1 MSLTERIAVSPRAA
15 EALELSVVIPA
26 LNEEKSIA
34 ICVEKALR
42 TMEAL
47 GVAGEVVVA
56 DNGSTDSTVRCAES
70 AGARVV
76 NVGEKGYGAALMG
89 GFAAA
94 RGKYI
99 IMGDG
104 DDSYNFEEIEPY
116 LARLRQ
122 GDEFVIGNRFKGG
135 FEKGAN
141 PFLHRFVG
149 TPALTFL
156 MNVFFRT
163 GVGDTNC
170 GMRGLTREAAERLH
184 LRSPGMEF
192 ATEMIIKASV
202 LRLRISEVPCN
213 LYRDKRGRKA
223 HLNTWTDG
231 WRHLRFMLLF
241 TPTWTYM
248 IPGLLLAALGFAGM
262 FGLAMRDAVAPDAW
276 NWLSSRHSFSAMILF
291 VLGAQILEFGL
302 AAQAFG
308 SSRYFDSGSRTL
320 RLLHEHFRLERGVI
334 GGFALAALG
343 GLVFAYLFVS
353 FYWRVFPPLQDPLRL
368 DLAAFAAAA
377 VIIGIQFVYTS
388 FLLSLFQLKVK

>member
-1 MSLTERIAVSPRAA
+1 MSI
-15 EALELSVVIPA
+15 VIPA

-42 TMEAL
+42 TMESL

-56 DNGSTDSTVRCAES
+56 DNGSTDSTVKCAET
-70 AGARVV
+70 AGARVIPV
-76 NVGEKGYGAALMG
+76 AEKGYGSALMG
-89 GFAAA
+89 GFAGA

-99 IMGDG
+99 IMADG
-104 DDSYNFEEIEPY
+104 DDSYNFEEIGPY
-116 LARLRQ
+116 LAQLRQ
-122 GDEFVIGNRFKGG
+122 GHDFVMGNRFKGEI
-135 FEKGAN
+135 EKGAN

-149 TPALTFL
+149 TPVLTFL

-170 GMRGLTREAAERLH
+170 GMRGLRRDAVERLH

-202 LRLRISEVPCN
+202 LRMKITEVPCN
-213 LYRDKRGRKA
+213 LYRDKRGREP

-248 IPGLLLAALGFAGM
+248 VPGVLLAALGFAGM
-262 FGLAMRDAVAPDAW
+262 LGLTLRDAAAPNAW
-276 NWLSSRHSFSAMILF
+276 AWLTSRHTFSFMVLF

-308 SSRYFDSGSRTL
+308 SSRYFDSGNRTL
-320 RLLHEHFRLERGVI
+320 RLLHDHFRLERGVA
-334 GGFALAALG
+334 GGLLLAASGALIF
-343 GLVFAYLFVS
+343 VYLFTS
-353 FYWRVFPPLQDPLRL
+353 YYWRLFPPLQDVLRL
-368 DLAAFAAAA
+368 DLAAFGIAG
-377 VIIGIQFVYTS
+377 VIMGIQFVYTS